1 MTVRQ
6 TILLTMAV
14 FALQPLALG
23 AWLAL
28 IPQVKADL
36 GLSKSELAIALLG
49 NPIALIPGLQLAAR
63 VLARFGPRRVLA
75 LCFPLQSVLILLPL
89 FAVEQWSLFAALA
102 AYGIVMAHLQVSL
115 NVYAGRLEKS
125 LGVVVMN
132 RCHGF
137 WALGLM
143 GGALGMA
150 LLVGLP
156 DVWRVFLISGLSG
169 AAGVVVA
176 LRLPRLAGAEEGRAP
191 PCRALRSLP
200 VALILI
206 SVFALII
213 GMTEGAMAD
222 WSAVYLAERWP
233 EGAERAGIAVSIY
246 AGCLAAGR
254 FLGDAAKTRLGTVR
268 LARNSVLVAVLGLV
282 LVIGPWPLWGAFVG
296 FALVGLGASVGFP
309 LAVSAVAALDDLYE
323 GANIA
328 VLSTIALSGF
338 LIGPPTIGFLA
349 DAFGLRIGLGVL
361 LPLLAVALLLARWL
375 APVTGA
381 VGAQNDDSARLPI
394 R

>member
-36 GLSKSELAIALLG
+36 GLSKSELAVALLG

-75 LCFPLQSVLILLPL
+75 VCFPIQSVLILLPL
-89 FAVEQWSLFAALA
+89 FAVGQWSLFAALA
-102 AYGIVMAHLQVSL
+102 AYGIVMAHLQVGL

-125 LGVVVMN
+125 LGVAVMN

-143 GGALGMA
+143 GGSLAMA
-150 LLVGLP
+150 LLVALP
-156 DVWRVFLISGLSG
+156 DVARVFVISGLSG
-169 AAGVVVA
+169 VAGIVVA
-176 LRLPRLAGAEEGRAP
+176 MRLPRLAGSEEGGAP
-191 PCRALRSLP
+191 PRRHLRSLP
-200 VALILI
+200 LALLLT
-206 SVFALII
+206 SVFALIV

-233 EGAERAGIAVSIY
+233 DGVERAGIAVSIY
-246 AGCLAAGR
+246 AGCLAVGR
-254 FLGDAAKTRLGTVR
+254 FFGDAAKSWLGTVL
-268 LARNSVLVAVLGLV
+268 LARSSILVAILGLA
-282 LVIGPWPLWGAFVG
+282 LVIGPWPLWTVFAG
-296 FALVGLGASVGFP
+296 FALIGFGASVGFP
-309 LAVSAVAALDDLYE
+309 LAVSAVAALDDRYE

-328 VLSTIALSGF
+328 VLSTIALTGF

-361 LPLLAVALLLARWL
+361 LPLLGLAFWLARWL
-375 APVTGA
+375 TPVEG
-381 VGAQNDDSARLPI
+381 QNGPGQGEPV
-394 R
+394 